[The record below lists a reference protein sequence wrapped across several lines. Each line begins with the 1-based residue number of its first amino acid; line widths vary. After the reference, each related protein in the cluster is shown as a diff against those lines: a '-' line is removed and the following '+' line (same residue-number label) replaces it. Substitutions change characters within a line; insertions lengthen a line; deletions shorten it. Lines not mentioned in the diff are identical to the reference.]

1 MRVVMWL
8 AEEHDNVEGSRLWP
22 LSEDSRYINTSGLSI
37 WDVDSYSTLYYSKAI
52 PTTNSLGKLYNLIL
66 QNQARMSDLG
76 DNMTAQT
83 DATGQDAVTA
93 VAAVLPPPPAPR

>member
-1 MRVVMWL
+1 MMSKDIQGVVAVRRL
-8 AEEHDNVEGSRLWP
+8 AIYNTLALPAWD
-22 LSEDSRYINTSGLSI
+22 LS
-37 WDVDSYSTLYYSKAI
+37 SYSTLYSSKTSKTI
-52 PTTNSLGKLYNLIL
+52 PTTNSLENSYNLLL

-93 VAAVLPPPPAPR
+93 AAAVLPPPPAPR

>member
-1 MRVVMWL
+1 MSKGIQFL
-8 AEEHDNVEGSRLWP
+8 AAFRRLAC
-22 LSEDSRYINTSGLSI
+22 YITLGLSF
-37 WDVDSYSTLYYSKAI
+37 WDLSSYSTLNHLKAI
-52 PTTNSLGKLYNLIL
+52 PTTNSLENLYNLLL